1 MDEILYC
8 ICQHKVDIMGGYIP
22 ISSTVIARCTKLS
35 IGKVKYRL
43 KKLKEQGLI
52 IADSYGSSTEDGEP
66 FCIHGYTITEKAKH
80 TDEYKQA
87 WAQERQL
94 CKDTLDIDIGEV
106 DAANSTQ
113 PYCDHCGTEFNMKV
127 RKLDD

>member
-1 MDEILYC
+1 MNDILRVLC
-8 ICQHKVDIMGGYIP
+8 EHSVDIWNGGIP
-22 ISSTVIARCTKLS
+22 ISSTVIARCTGLS

-43 KKLKEQGLI
+43 KKLKQQGFI
-52 IADSYGSSTEDGEP
+52 IADSYGSSTEDGVP

-106 DAANSTQ
+106 KIYD
-113 PYCDHCGTEFNMKV
+113 
-127 RKLDD
+127 